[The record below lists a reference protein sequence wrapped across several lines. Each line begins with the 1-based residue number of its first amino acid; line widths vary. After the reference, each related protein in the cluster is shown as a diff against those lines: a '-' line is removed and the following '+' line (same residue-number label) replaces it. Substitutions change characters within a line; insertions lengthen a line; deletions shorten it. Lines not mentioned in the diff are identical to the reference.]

1 MIKVTGTSGTDWL
14 HILSTAG
21 PSLAQQ
27 KIKQPLL
34 GHSIQAYPLCLPW
47 LPWVQTMGLWCLL
60 KSSLFPTQ
68 QNPNEAS
75 QETTP
80 EHTHAHCLQGEFQ
93 HGLGILS

>member
-34 GHSIQAYPLCLPW
+34 GHSIQAHPLCLLW
-47 LPWVQTMGLWCLL
+47 LSCVQTMG
-60 KSSLFPTQ
+60 F
-68 QNPNEAS
+68 
-75 QETTP
+75 
-80 EHTHAHCLQGEFQ
+80 
-93 HGLGILS
+93 